1 MPIPD
6 LFRGRLAL
14 PLIGSPMFL
23 ASGQA
28 LVLAQCK
35 AGVAGSFPTLNARTP
50 ELLDQWLTHIAADL
64 AAWDRAHPERPA
76 APYGANLILH
86 KSNPRRDADLDCVVR
101 HRVPFVITSV
111 GRPDAVVE
119 RVHDYG
125 GLVFHDVINVEHAR
139 KAAASGVDGLILVC
153 AGAGGHG
160 GTMSPFALVAEVR
173 AFWDGPLL
181 LAGALSSGRALRAAE
196 VMGAD
201 LGYMGTRFIATREAA
216 ADAAHKDMIV
226 RDGAADI
233 VYTPVFSG
241 IWANYLKNSV
251 RAAGI
256 DPDALAGRQ
265 DGGKD
270 DLFAGLD
277 TKPKA
282 WKEVWSA
289 GQGIGSIH
297 DVPSVA
303 ELVARM
309 KREYTEAA
317 AQPAAFAE
325 SAGISV
331 AASAGASA

>member
-1 MPIPD
+1 MPIPA
-6 LFRGRLAL
+6 LFTGRLAL

-23 ASGQA
+23 ASGPE

-50 ELLDQWLTHIAADL
+50 ELL
-64 AAWDRAHPERPA
+64 AAWLERIEGELADWDAQHPERPA
-76 APYGANLILH
+76 APFGANLILH
-86 KSNPRRDADLDCVVR
+86 KSNPRRDVDLDCVIA

-119 RVHDYG
+119 RVHAYG
-125 GLVFHDVINVEHAR
+125 GLVFHDVISVEHAR
-139 KAAASGVDGLILVC
+139 KAAAAGVDGLILVC

-160 GTMSPFALVAEVR
+160 GTLSPFALVAEVR
-173 AFWDGPLL
+173 QFWSGTLI
-181 LAGALSSGRALRAAE
+181 LAGALSDGRSLRAAE
-196 VMGAD
+196 VLGAD

-216 ADAAHKDMIV
+216 VDPRHKSMIVADA
-226 RDGAADI
+226 AADI

-256 DPDALAGRQ
+256 DPDALSGSQ
-265 DGGKD
+265 DGGKI
-270 DLFAGLD
+270 DLFAAPED
-277 TKPKA
+277 KPKA
-282 WKEVWSA
+282 WKDVWSA
-289 GQGIGSIH
+289 GQGIGSIS

-309 KREYTEAA
+309 RDEYDAA
-317 AQPAAFAE
+317 AAVPATFARDR
-325 SAGISV
+325 SA
-331 AASAGASA
+331 AGKQ

>member
-1 MPIPD
+1 MPIPEM
-6 LFRGRLAL
+6 FRRRLAL

-23 ASGQA
+23 ASGQE
-28 LVLAQCK
+28 LVLAQCR

-50 ELLDQWLTHIAADL
+50 ELLDQWLARIAAELAQWDL
-64 AAWDRAHPERPA
+64 EHPGRPA
-76 APYGANLILH
+76 APFGANLILH
-86 KSNPRRDADLDCVVR
+86 KSNPRREADLECVVG

-139 KAAASGVDGLILVC
+139 KAAAGGVDGLILVC

-160 GTMSPFALVAEVR
+160 GTLSPFAFVAEVR
-173 AFWDGPLL
+173 AFWDGPLI

-216 ADAAHKDMIV
+216 ADSGHKDMVV

-256 DPDALAGRQ
+256 DPDVLEGRQ

-277 TKPKA
+277 AKPKA

-309 KREYTEAA
+309 EREYTEAA
-317 AQPAAFAE
+317 AQAAAFAE
-325 SAGISV
+325 SAGISA

>member
-1 MPIPD
+1 MAIPEM
-6 LFRGRLAL
+6 FRGRLAL

-23 ASGQA
+23 ASGQE
-28 LVLAQCK
+28 LVLAQCR
-35 AGVAGSFPTLNARTP
+35 AGIAGSFPTLNARTP
-50 ELLDQWLTHIAADL
+50 ELLDQWLARIAAEL
-64 AAWDRAHPERPA
+64 AQWDVEHPGRPA
-76 APYGANLILH
+76 APFGANLILH
-86 KSNPRRDADLDCVVR
+86 RSNPRREADLECVVG

-119 RVHDYG
+119 RVHGYG
-125 GLVFHDVINVEHAR
+125 GAVFHDVISVEHAR
-139 KAAASGVDGLILVC
+139 KAAAGGVDGLILVC

-160 GTMSPFALVAEVR
+160 GTLSPFAFVAEVR
-173 AFWDGPLL
+173 AFWDGPLI
-181 LAGALSSGRALRAAE
+181 LAGALSSGRALRTAE

-216 ADAAHKDMIV
+216 ADAGHKEMVV

-256 DPDALAGRQ
+256 DPDVLEGRQ

-277 TKPKA
+277 ARPKA
-282 WKEVWSA
+282 WKDVWSA

-303 ELVARM
+303 ELVMRM
-309 KREYTEAA
+309 RREYTEAA
-317 AQPAAFAE
+317 AHPAAFAE
-325 SAGISV
+325 AARRSTG
-331 AASAGASA
+331 ASAGVSS

>member
-1 MPIPD
+1 MPIPE
-6 LFRGRLAL
+6 LFRGRLGL

-23 ASGQA
+23 ASGVD

-50 ELLDQWLTHIAADL
+50 ELLDEWLTRIAAGLD
-64 AAWDRAHPERPA
+64 AWDAAHPDQPA
-76 APYGANLILH
+76 APFGANLILH
-86 KSNPRRDADLDCVVR
+86 KSNPRREADLDCVVR

-119 RVHDYG
+119 RVHGYG
-125 GLVFHDVINVEHAR
+125 GIVLHDVISAEHAR
-139 KAAASGVDGLILVC
+139 KAVASGVDGLILVC

-160 GTMSPFALVAEVR
+160 GTLSPFALLAEVR
-173 AFWDGPLL
+173 AFWDGPVA

-201 LGYMGTRFIATREAA
+201 LGYMGTRFLATREAA
-216 ADAAHKDMIV
+216 ADAGHKAMIV
-226 RDGAADI
+226 RDRAADI

-256 DPDALAGRQ
+256 DPDALEGRQ

-270 DLFAGLD
+270 DLFASLD
-277 TKPKA
+277 SKPKA

-289 GQGIGSIH
+289 GQGIGTID
-297 DVPSVA
+297 DVPTVA

-309 KREYTEAA
+309 RREYAEAA
-317 AQPAAFAE
+317 ALPAAY
-325 SAGISV
+325 AGV
-331 AASAGASA
+331 AA

>member
-1 MPIPD
+1 MAIPEM
-6 LFRGRLAL
+6 FRGRLAL

-23 ASGQA
+23 ASGQE

-35 AGVAGSFPTLNARTP
+35 AGIAGSFPTLNARTP
-50 ELLDQWLTHIAADL
+50 ELLDQWLARIAAEL
-64 AAWDRAHPERPA
+64 SQWDVEHPGRPA
-76 APYGANLILH
+76 APFGANLILH
-86 KSNPRRDADLDCVVR
+86 KSNPRREADLECVVR

-160 GTMSPFALVAEVR
+160 GTLSPFALVAEVR
-173 AFWDGPLL
+173 AFWDGPLV

-216 ADAAHKDMIV
+216 ADAGHKDMIV

-233 VYTPVFSG
+233 VFTPVFSG

-256 DPDALAGRQ
+256 DPDGLAGRQ

-270 DLFAGLD
+270 DLFAALD
-277 TKPKA
+277 AKPKA

-303 ELVARM
+303 ELVVRM

-325 SAGISV
+325 PAAMSATSP
-331 AASAGASA
+331 AGASA